1 MLNLFI
7 DQFILLNI
15 THQIVG
21 YNSTVSI
28 PSHLIEREFNI
39 TNFLIPII
47 IVSFSLITLAKYRN
61 TRIIIILSKLFL
73 SSKNLEYV
81 LKEEMKINSI
91 SSIALLINYFIV
103 FNACI
108 FLCSYHILHQTTLH
122 SILLSIIVS
131 ISFISMQIIGL
142 WLVGIISGE
151 SKSINIPITETVI
164 LYETFGIILFFVAL
178 CWMLNPQLSD
188 IFLKVFEA
196 VIILEIIV
204 RFSKCVISVLKRGVV
219 WYYIILYL
227 CTLEILPLVIL
238 YLYIKV
244 NFIY

>member
-1 MLNLFI
+1 MLNLYKE
-7 DQFILLNI
+7 QYILLNI
-15 THQIVG
+15 AHQIVG

-81 LKEEMKINSI
+81 LKEEMRINSI
-91 SSIALLINYFIV
+91 SSVALLINYFIV
-103 FNACI
+103 FNACL
-108 FLCSYHILHQTTLH
+108 FLTSYHILHQSTPQ
-122 SILLSIIVS
+122 SILYSLIIS
-131 ISFISMQIIGL
+131 ISFISLQIIGL

-151 SKSINIPITETVI
+151 NKSINIPITETVI

-178 CWMLNPQLSD
+178 CWMLNPHLSVL
-188 IFLKVFEA
+188 FLKVFGG
-196 VIILEIIV
+196 IILLEMIV
-204 RFSKCVISVLKRGVV
+204 RFSKCVLSVLKRGVV

-227 CTLEILPLVIL
+227 CTLEILPLVVVYL
-238 YLYIKV
+238 YLKV
-244 NFIY
+244 NFDY